1 MHKKTKRESLKSLK
15 IRRILKENFI
25 FRLLFLM
32 SLWVAIHLT
41 ALLIA
46 EPTFSSGHMSGNS
59 TLTNKKKRG
68 ENKIVEI
75 TGSVSQYYNFNTEVY
90 LEVY

>member
-1 MHKKTKRESLKSLK
+1 
-15 IRRILKENFI
+15 
-25 FRLLFLM
+25 
-32 SLWVAIHLT
+32 
-41 ALLIA
+41 
-46 EPTFSSGHMSGNS
+46 MSGNS

>member
-1 MHKKTKRESLKSLK
+1 MHKKTKRERLKSLK

-46 EPTFSSGHMSGNS
+46 EPTFSSGHMSRNS
-59 TLTNKKKRG
+59 TNKKKRG